1 MKNLFASVRFPRT
14 KLGKNAS
21 KSASNARREK
31 SSRRTLR
38 NLIAEKLH
46 ARFAL
51 AGDVTAVIDSGYLVL
66 RGDDAANDVKVERVS
81 GNQVRISGQNNTKIN
96 GLDQPALLR
105 VRKGFDLQMKG
116 GDDKLSVIGLNAV
129 GRYEIRMDLG
139 AGNDT
144 LSASSLS
151 AQRIHVL
158 GGAGNDT
165 ISVTN
170 SRSRRGSGVG
180 GDAGDDSMTLSNLRF
195 GNGSCIDGG
204 TGKNTLTETNTRY
217 GVRSTHLNLDPNAPS
232 ELVNIPPVANND
244 SASVVIGS
252 NIPISVLA
260 NDTDSDG
267 TIDATSVTI
276 VAQPSSGTLSVN
288 STTGVVTYT
297 HTGTA
302 AGSDTFR
309 YKVKD
314 NRGAFSNEATVTL
327 TVTSTPKAPTA
338 TADSFSVPKS
348 GSTTFNLSTNDIT
361 GTAAINTGSIVISTQ
376 PTNGTVT
383 VGTNGNVTYQ
393 HNGSNTT
400 SDTFAYTI
408 KDINGLTSTPA
419 SVQVTV
425 TATPTP
431 PTATADSFSV
441 VRNGSTTANLAT
453 NDIAGTAA
461 INAGSI
467 VISTQPTNGT
477 VTVGTNGNITYQH
490 NGSNTTT
497 DTFAYTIKD
506 INGLTSTPASVQV
519 TVTATPTPP
528 TATADSFSVVRNGST
543 TANLAT
549 NDIAGSA
556 AINAGSIVISTQPT
570 NGTVTVGTNGN
581 ITYQHNGSNTT
592 SDTFAYTI
600 KDINGLTSNPV
611 SVQVTVTAAPTPPTA
626 TADSMTVS
634 NNGSSTVNLAS
645 NDVAGSASIN
655 PNSIVITS
663 QPANGTITVG
673 TNGNATY
680 QHNGTN
686 TTTDSF
692 AYTIKDINGLTSA
705 AASVQVT
712 ISAAAPQAPTAVN
725 DTGSVTE
732 GASVTLSILSNDIP
746 PTGGLDPASIVFVD
760 LPTNGTI
767 VKNANGT
774 VSYSH
779 TGNENTSDVFRYT
792 VKGTNGIVSN
802 EATVSITIVP
812 VNDAPVAN
820 NDTAVGLFQGIA
832 NIPILSNDTDVDGNI
847 DVASVTI
854 VSQPQH
860 GTLQINNLNGE
871 VTYTHTGAT
880 NASDSFTYRVKDT
893 LGLLSNIA
901 TVSIT
906 IQTPPNAQNDQL
918 VVTKA
923 GTTTIDVTA
932 NDTAPSGTLNKQSIV
947 IRTQPVYG
955 TLTLLGDG
963 QIRYSHDGTNSTSDQ
978 FSYTIAD
985 SNTLLSN
992 TATVSV
998 SIQSPNVGPTANND
1012 QATVAEGGTVNI
1024 PVLVNDTDP
1033 DNSIDTASVLI
1044 VNTPTHG
1051 TATLGVGGV
1060 VIYTHDGSNTTV
1072 DSFTYRVSDVSGSPS
1087 GLATVS
1093 IAITPTNDPPV
1104 AQNDS
1109 AIVQSGTPKIINLA
1123 ANDSGSD
1130 DGLDLTSIEIVSQP
1144 SQGTLSVNNNG
1155 TVTYEHNGSTNLQ
1168 DSFTYRIRDI
1178 AGAQSNIATVQL
1190 TIERTALPPL
1200 TAPDSATVDEGGT
1213 VNINVLANDT
1223 ARDNPINAASV
1234 TVVTSPINGTVTVNS
1249 SGVIQYIHN
1258 GSETTA
1264 DSFTYRVSDTAGLT
1278 SATTT
1283 VSLVVVPV
1291 NEPPVAVNDS
1301 KSIASNIQAIID
1313 LAANDFDVD
1322 DGLDLSGIVI
1332 GTAPVRGTLTIHND
1346 GTVTYVHD
1354 GSESVQDT
1362 FTYRIKDKSGALS
1375 NEATVSLSIELINQ
1389 PPIAN
1394 PDSATMSTP
1403 GGQIVIDLA
1412 ANDSDPDGGLN
1423 LGSIVIKTPPTNG
1436 SVSVIGDG
1444 TIRYTHNGGSSTT
1457 DSFTYQIRDFAG
1469 LLSNEA
1475 SVSINVVPF

>member
-1 MKNLFASVRFPRT
+1 
-14 KLGKNAS
+14 
-21 KSASNARREK
+21 
-31 SSRRTLR
+31 
-38 NLIAEKLH
+38 
-46 ARFAL
+46 
-51 AGDVTAVIDSGYLVL
+51 
-66 RGDDAANDVKVERVS
+66 
-81 GNQVRISGQNNTKIN
+81 
-96 GLDQPALLR
+96 
-105 VRKGFDLQMKG
+105 
-116 GDDKLSVIGLNAV
+116 
-129 GRYEIRMDLG
+129 
-139 AGNDT
+139 
-144 LSASSLS
+144 
-151 AQRIHVL
+151 
-158 GGAGNDT
+158 
-165 ISVTN
+165 
-170 SRSRRGSGVG
+170 
-180 GDAGDDSMTLSNLRF
+180 
-195 GNGSCIDGG
+195 
-204 TGKNTLTETNTRY
+204 
-217 GVRSTHLNLDPNAPS
+217 
-232 ELVNIPPVANND
+232 
-244 SASVVIGS
+244 
-252 NIPISVLA
+252 
-260 NDTDSDG
+260 
-267 TIDATSVTI
+267 
-276 VAQPSSGTLSVN
+276 
-288 STTGVVTYT
+288 
-297 HTGTA
+297 
-302 AGSDTFR
+302 
-309 YKVKD
+309 
-314 NRGAFSNEATVTL
+314 
-327 TVTSTPKAPTA
+327 
-338 TADSFSVPKS
+338 
-348 GSTTFNLSTNDIT
+348 
-361 GTAAINTGSIVISTQ
+361 
-376 PTNGTVT
+376 
-383 VGTNGNVTYQ
+383 
-393 HNGSNTT
+393 
-400 SDTFAYTI
+400 
-408 KDINGLTSTPA
+408 
-419 SVQVTV
+419 
-425 TATPTP
+425 
-431 PTATADSFSV
+431 
-441 VRNGSTTANLAT
+441 
-453 NDIAGTAA
+453 
-461 INAGSI
+461 
-467 VISTQPTNGT
+467 
-477 VTVGTNGNITYQH
+477 
-490 NGSNTTT
+490 
-497 DTFAYTIKD
+497 
-506 INGLTSTPASVQV
+506 
-519 TVTATPTPP
+519 
-528 TATADSFSVVRNGST
+528 
-543 TANLAT
+543 
-549 NDIAGSA
+549 
-556 AINAGSIVISTQPT
+556 
-570 NGTVTVGTNGN
+570 
-581 ITYQHNGSNTT
+581 
-592 SDTFAYTI
+592 
-600 KDINGLTSNPV
+600 
-611 SVQVTVTAAPTPPTA
+611 
-626 TADSMTVS
+626 
-634 NNGSSTVNLAS
+634 
-645 NDVAGSASIN
+645 
-655 PNSIVITS
+655 
-663 QPANGTITVG
+663 
-673 TNGNATY
+673 
-680 QHNGTN
+680 
-686 TTTDSF
+686 
-692 AYTIKDINGLTSA
+692 
-705 AASVQVT
+705 
-712 ISAAAPQAPTAVN
+712 
-725 DTGSVTE
+725 
-732 GASVTLSILSNDIP
+732 LSNDIP

-779 TGNENTSDVFRYT
+779 TGSENTSDVFRYT

-947 IRTQPVYG
+947 IRTQPAYG

-1123 ANDSGSD
+1123 ANDSDSD
-1130 DGLDLTSIEIVSQP
+1130 DGLDLASIEIVSQP
-1144 SQGTLSVNNNG
+1144 SQGTLSVNTNG

-1234 TVVTSPINGTVTVNS
+1234 TVVTSPTNGTVTVNS
-1249 SGVIQYIHN
+1249 NGVIQYIHN

-1264 DSFTYRVSDTAGLT
+1264 DSFTYRVSDTTGLT

>member
-21 KSASNARREK
+21 KPANNARREK

-38 NLIAEKLH
+38 NLILEKLH
-46 ARFAL
+46 SRFAL

-144 LSASSLS
+144 LSASSLI

-276 VAQPSSGTLSVN
+276 VAQPTSGTLSVN

-383 VGTNGNVTYQ
+383 VGTNGNITYK

-400 SDTFAYTI
+400 S
-408 KDINGLTSTPA
+408 
-419 SVQVTV
+419 
-425 TATPTP
+425 
-431 PTATADSFSV
+431 
-441 VRNGSTTANLAT
+441 
-453 NDIAGTAA
+453 
-461 INAGSI
+461 
-467 VISTQPTNGT
+467 
-477 VTVGTNGNITYQH
+477 
-490 NGSNTTT
+490 

-600 KDINGLTSNPV
+600 KDINGLTSTPV

-712 ISAAAPQAPTAVN
+712 ISAAVPQAPTAVN

-923 GTTTIDVTA
+923 GTSTIDVTA
-932 NDTAPSGTLNKQSIV
+932 NDTAPSGTLSKQSIV

-955 TLTLLGDG
+955 TLTLLGNG

-1060 VIYTHDGSNTTV
+1060 VIYTHDGSNTIV
-1072 DSFTYRVSDVSGSPS
+1072 DSFTYRISDVSGSPS

-1234 TVVTSPINGTVTVNS
+1234 TVVTSPTNGTVTVNS

-1475 SVSINVVPF
+1475 SVSINVIPF

>member
-38 NLIAEKLH
+38 NLIVEKLH

-506 INGLTSTPASVQV
+506 INGLTS
-519 TVTATPTPP
+519 
-528 TATADSFSVVRNGST
+528 
-543 TANLAT
+543 
-549 NDIAGSA
+549 
-556 AINAGSIVISTQPT
+556 
-570 NGTVTVGTNGN
+570 
-581 ITYQHNGSNTT
+581 
-592 SDTFAYTI
+592 
-600 KDINGLTSNPV
+600 NPV

-712 ISAAAPQAPTAVN
+712 ISAAVPQAPTAVN

>member
-21 KSASNARREK
+21 KPASNARREK

-38 NLIAEKLH
+38 NLIVEKLH

-144 LSASSLS
+144 LSASSLI

-180 GDAGDDSMTLSNLRF
+180 GDAGDDSITLSNLRF

-276 VAQPSSGTLSVN
+276 VAQPTSGTLSVN

-441 VRNGSTTANLAT
+441 VRNS
-453 NDIAGTAA
+453 
-461 INAGSI
+461 
-467 VISTQPTNGT
+467 
-477 VTVGTNGNITYQH
+477 
-490 NGSNTTT
+490 
-497 DTFAYTIKD
+497 
-506 INGLTSTPASVQV
+506 
-519 TVTATPTPP
+519 
-528 TATADSFSVVRNGST
+528 ST

-779 TGNENTSDVFRYT
+779 TGSENTSDVFRYT

-947 IRTQPVYG
+947 IRTQPAYG

-1123 ANDSGSD
+1123 ANDSDSD
-1130 DGLDLTSIEIVSQP
+1130 DGLDLASIEIVSQP
-1144 SQGTLSVNNNG
+1144 SQGTLSVNTNG

-1234 TVVTSPINGTVTVNS
+1234 TVVTSPTNGTVTVNS
-1249 SGVIQYIHN
+1249 NGVIQYIHN

-1264 DSFTYRVSDTAGLT
+1264 DSFTYRVSDTTGLT

-1436 SVSVIGDG
+1436 TVSVIGDG

>member
-1 MKNLFASVRFPRT
+1 MKNLFASFRFART
-14 KLGKNAS
+14 KLSKNTS
-21 KSASNARREK
+21 KSTGDARRGK
-31 SSRRTLR
+31 SARRTLR
-38 NLIAEKLH
+38 NLRNLIVENLH

-51 AGDVTAVIDSGYLVL
+51 AGDVSAVIDNGYLVL
-66 RGDDAANDVKVERVS
+66 RGDDSANDVKVERVS
-81 GNQVRISGQNNTKIN
+81 GNQVRVSGQNSTKIN

-144 LSASSLS
+144 LSANNLI

-158 GGAGNDT
+158 GGAGNDS

-180 GDAGDDSMTLSNLRF
+180 GDAGDDSITLSNLRF

-204 TGKNTLTETNTRY
+204 TGKNTLSETNTRY

-232 ELVNIPPVANND
+232 EIVNVPPVANND
-244 SASVVIGS
+244 SASVVVGS

-276 VAQPSSGTLSVN
+276 VAQPTSGTLSVN
-288 STTGVVTYT
+288 ATTGVVTYT
-297 HTGTA
+297 HTGTT

-314 NRGAFSNEATVTL
+314 NRGAFSNDATVSL

-348 GSTTFNLSTNDIT
+348 GSTTFNLSTNDI
-361 GTAAINTGSIVISTQ
+361 
-376 PTNGTVT
+376 
-383 VGTNGNVTYQ
+383 
-393 HNGSNTT
+393 
-400 SDTFAYTI
+400 
-408 KDINGLTSTPA
+408 
-419 SVQVTV
+419 
-425 TATPTP
+425 
-431 PTATADSFSV
+431 
-441 VRNGSTTANLAT
+441 
-453 NDIAGTAA
+453 AGTAA
-461 INAGSI
+461 LSP
-467 VISTQPTNGT
+467 S
-477 VTVGTNGNITYQH
+477 
-490 NGSNTTT
+490 
-497 DTFAYTIKD
+497 
-506 INGLTSTPASVQV
+506 
-519 TVTATPTPP
+519 
-528 TATADSFSVVRNGST
+528 
-543 TANLAT
+543 
-549 NDIAGSA
+549 
-556 AINAGSIVISTQPT
+556 SIVISTQPT

-600 KDINGLTSNPV
+600 KDINGLTSTPA
-611 SVQVTVTAAPTPPTA
+611 SVQVTVTAVPTPPTA
-626 TADSMTVS
+626 TADSFSVA
-634 NNGSSTVNLAS
+634 NNGSSTVNLSS

-673 TNGNATY
+673 TNGNVTY

-686 TTTDSF
+686 TTTDTF

-712 ISAAAPQAPTAVN
+712 ISAAVPQAPTAVN
-725 DTGSVTE
+725 DTGSVNE
-732 GASVTLSILSNDIP
+732 GASITLSILSNDIP
-746 PTGGLDPASIVFVD
+746 PIGGLDPTSIVFVD
-760 LPTNGTI
+760 LPTNGAI
-767 VKNANGT
+767 VRNANGT
-774 VSYSH
+774 VSYTH
-779 TGNENTSDVFRYT
+779 TGGENTSDVFRYT
-792 VKGTNGIVSN
+792 VKGTNGVVSN

-832 NIPILSNDTDVDGNI
+832 VIPILSNDTDIDGNI

-918 VVTKA
+918 VVAKA
-923 GTTTIDVTA
+923 GATTIDVTA

-963 QIRYSHDGTNSTSDQ
+963 QIRYSHDGTNSTADQ
-978 FSYTIAD
+978 FTYTIAD

-998 SIQSPNVGPTANND
+998 NIQSSNVGPTANND
-1012 QATVAEGGTVNI
+1012 QATVGEGGTVNI
-1024 PVLVNDTDP
+1024 SVLANDTDP
-1033 DNSIDTASVLI
+1033 DNAIDTASVII
-1044 VNTPTHG
+1044 VNTPTNG
-1051 TATLGVGGV
+1051 TASLGVGGV

-1093 IAITPTNDPPV
+1093 ISITPSNDPPV

-1109 AIVQSGTPKIINLA
+1109 AIVQSGTPKTINLA
-1123 ANDSGSD
+1123 TNDSDSD
-1130 DGLDLTSIEIVSQP
+1130 DGLDLASIEIVSQP
-1144 SQGTLSVNNNG
+1144 SQGTLSVNTNG
-1155 TVTYEHNGSTNLQ
+1155 TVTYDHNGSTNLV
-1168 DSFTYRIRDI
+1168 DSFTYRIRDL
-1178 AGAQSNIATVQL
+1178 AGAPSNIATVQL
-1190 TIERTALPPL
+1190 TVERTALPPL
-1200 TAPDSATVDEGGT
+1200 TVPDSATVDEGGT
-1213 VNINVLANDT
+1213 VNITVLANDT
-1223 ARDNPINAASV
+1223 ARDNPINSASV
-1234 TVVTSPINGTVTVNS
+1234 TVVTPPTNGTATVNS

-1264 DSFTYRVSDTAGLT
+1264 DSFTYRVSDTTGLT
-1278 SATTT
+1278 SAITT
-1283 VSLVVVPV
+1283 VSLGVVPV

-1332 GTAPVRGTLTIHND
+1332 GTAPARGTLTIHND

-1354 GSESVQDT
+1354 GSESVQDS

-1389 PPIAN
+1389 PPVAN
-1394 PDSATMSTP
+1394 PDSATISTP

-1412 ANDSDPDGGLN
+1412 ANDNDPDGGLN

-1436 SVSVIGDG
+1436 TVSVIGDG
-1444 TIRYTHNGGSSTT
+1444 TIRYTHGGGTSTT

-1475 SVSINVVPF
+1475 LVSITIEPF

>member
-1 MKNLFASVRFPRT
+1 MKNFLASIRFART
-14 KLGKNAS
+14 KSAKNAL
-21 KSASNARREK
+21 KTIVSARNVK

-38 NLIAEKLH
+38 NLIVEKLQ

-51 AGDVTAVIDSGYLVL
+51 AGDVSAVIDNGYLVL

-81 GNQVRISGQNNTKIN
+81 GNQVRVSGQNNTKIN

-116 GDDKLSVIGLNAV
+116 GDDKLAVIGLNAV

-144 LSASSLS
+144 LSANNLI
-151 AQRIHVL
+151 AQRMHVL
-158 GGAGNDT
+158 GGTGNDT

-180 GDAGDDSMTLSNLRF
+180 GDAGDDTISLSNLRF

-244 SASVVIGS
+244 SASVVVGS
-252 NIPISVLA
+252 NIPINVLA

-276 VAQPSSGTLSVN
+276 VAQPTSGTLSVN

-309 YKVKD
+309 YTVKD

-361 GTAAINTGSIVISTQ
+361 GTAAINAGSIVISTQ

-383 VGTNGNVTYQ
+383 LGTNGNITYN

-408 KDINGLTSTPA
+408 KDINDLTSTPA
-419 SVQVTV
+419 
-425 TATPTP
+425 
-431 PTATADSFSV
+431 
-441 VRNGSTTANLAT
+441 
-453 NDIAGTAA
+453 
-461 INAGSI
+461 
-467 VISTQPTNGT
+467 
-477 VTVGTNGNITYQH
+477 
-490 NGSNTTT
+490 
-497 DTFAYTIKD
+497 
-506 INGLTSTPASVQV
+506 
-519 TVTATPTPP
+519 
-528 TATADSFSVVRNGST
+528 
-543 TANLAT
+543 
-549 NDIAGSA
+549 
-556 AINAGSIVISTQPT
+556 
-570 NGTVTVGTNGN
+570 
-581 ITYQHNGSNTT
+581 
-592 SDTFAYTI
+592 
-600 KDINGLTSNPV
+600 

-712 ISAAAPQAPTAVN
+712 ISAAVPQAPTAVN
-725 DTGSVTE
+725 DTGSVNE
-732 GASVTLSILSNDIP
+732 GASLTLSILSNDIP

-767 VKNANGT
+767 VKNADGT

-779 TGNENTSDVFRYT
+779 TGNENSSDMFRYT

-880 NASDSFTYRVKDT
+880 NASDSFTYRVNDT
-893 LGLLSNIA
+893 LGLVSNIA

-918 VVTKA
+918 VVANA
-923 GTTTIDVTA
+923 GATTIDVTA

-998 SIQSPNVGPTANND
+998 SIQSSNVGPTANND

-1024 PVLVNDTDP
+1024 PVLANDTDP

-1109 AIVQSGTPKIINLA
+1109 TIVQSGTPTIINLA
-1123 ANDSGSD
+1123 ANDSDSD
-1130 DGLDLTSIEIVSQP
+1130 DGLDLASIQILTQP
-1144 SQGTLSVNNNG
+1144 SQGTLSVNTNG
-1155 TVTYEHNGSTNLQ
+1155 TVTYEHNGSTVLQ
-1168 DSFTYRIRDI
+1168 DSFTYRIRDL

-1200 TAPDSATVDEGGT
+1200 TAPDSATVNEGGT
-1213 VNINVLANDT
+1213 IDITVLANDS
-1223 ARDNPINAASV
+1223 ARDNPINPASV
-1234 TVVTSPINGTVTVNS
+1234 AVVTPPTNGTVTVNA

-1264 DSFTYRVSDTAGLT
+1264 DNFTYRVSDTAGLS

-1354 GSESVQDT
+1354 GSESVQDS

-1389 PPIAN
+1389 PPVAN
-1394 PDSATMSTP
+1394 PDSATISTS

-1412 ANDSDPDGGLN
+1412 ANDNDPDGGLN

-1436 SVSVIGDG
+1436 TVSIIGDG
-1444 TIRYTHNGGSSTT
+1444 TVRYIHGGGTSTT

-1475 SVSINVVPF
+1475 LVSINIEPF